1 MEQPTAI
8 RGPADARVADGRRRR
23 GRDMGRH
30 GETAHLLRL
39 RQHTGPVSGRHD
51 RHDRRGLHGV
61 RRTGADL
68 LRCELYPH
76 PTFRSGETRGPAEL
90 RGHPSAVS
98 RDRPPRWRGHYRRGP
113 ASRDP
118 DADPLGCGRP
128 AAVGG
133 GRDPNES
140 RSCATPVDRYPQV
153 AGLTPAAYSHTR
165 LRCPCRRN
173 RHPNDQ
179 TGRKHHRGRRS
190 HRRYGLPK
198 ACRLMWGTVLALALW
213 IAADP
218 TRLVIVAVLM
228 SRLRPKHNLLAYWL
242 GGLAAGVVP
251 GIGVFAL
258 ALAVH
263 DSLTP
268 AMDHARSTAARFT
281 GGYFQIAVGVV
292 ALLIAALVSA
302 RRPARRQAGV
312 LTSDGLPSGWGV
324 QSIGPTAIARVW
336 ARVGRA
342 LQRGNPWVAFGVG
355 LVSTMP
361 PIDYLL
367 V

>member
-1 MEQPTAI
+1 
-8 RGPADARVADGRRRR
+8 
-23 GRDMGRH
+23 
-30 GETAHLLRL
+30 
-39 RQHTGPVSGRHD
+39 
-51 RHDRRGLHGV
+51 
-61 RRTGADL
+61 
-68 LRCELYPH
+68 
-76 PTFRSGETRGPAEL
+76 
-90 RGHPSAVS
+90 
-98 RDRPPRWRGHYRRGP
+98 
-113 ASRDP
+113 
-118 DADPLGCGRP
+118 
-128 AAVGG
+128 
-133 GRDPNES
+133 
-140 RSCATPVDRYPQV
+140 
-153 AGLTPAAYSHTR
+153 
-165 LRCPCRRN
+165 
-173 RHPNDQ
+173 
-179 TGRKHHRGRRS
+179 
-190 HRRYGLPK
+190 
-198 ACRLMWGTVLALALW
+198 MWGTVLALALW

-258 ALAVH
+258 ALALH
-263 DSLTP
+263 DSLPP

-281 GGYFQIAVGVV
+281 GGYFQIAVGAV

-312 LTSDGLPSGWGV
+312 LTSDGLPSGGGV

-367 V
+367 VLIVIVSSGTAFGTQLGAVVMFTLVVLVLVEIPLVSYLVMPAETEAAVLQLRRLALVHRRRILIAVPAVAGVVLIAAGIGSM